1 MTPRG
6 TTSRPHD
13 PELADEQYQ
22 APFTNHIPQ
31 MRGQCGDSHH
41 ASSFVDAGSL
51 RSTSL
56 FDEREL
62 QEAEQWA
69 SQSMKS
75 HTDMVGKSVRK
86 RRDSQVGSYEDP
98 NTIFD
103 GPSAEFVP
111 SSVTSMHHN
120 MARPSL
126 HPHSRKRNQHSHSR
140 ISRSGRASSSM
151 QSHSRA
157 SRDHSPSSVH
167 TLDSHGNSSIS
178 YRKRAYPRRAYRAS
192 EDGQVRL
199 CLDPPV

>member
-1 MTPRG
+1 MTTRG

-22 APFTNHIPQ
+22 APFTNHIPEV
-31 MRGQCGDSHH
+31 RGQSEENHH
-41 ASSFVDAGSL
+41 ASSFVDAGSV

-56 FDEREL
+56 FGEQEL

-75 HTDMVGKSVRK
+75 RTDMIGRSVKK

-111 SSVTSMHHN
+111 SSVTSMHL
-120 MARPSL
+120 SL
-126 HPHSRKRNQHSHSR
+126 IH
-140 ISRSGRASSSM
+140 I
-151 QSHSRA
+151 
-157 SRDHSPSSVH
+157 
-167 TLDSHGNSSIS
+167 
-178 YRKRAYPRRAYRAS
+178 
-192 EDGQVRL
+192 
-199 CLDPPV
+199 